1 MHGEND
7 KRKGV
12 QKPRSC
18 KTALFPPLVTRASR
32 LRFAKST
39 HLARRPFLS
48 AHVLAL
54 KQVVFVLLGVP
65 ALAAVEGRLPGA
77 RVRHGAGGSGAVFS
91 GAGVGIV
98 VVGTGVAMA
107 RGFLE
112 EGRGKVCKGIAWAG
126 GSGGV
131 RHCGCWGRK
140 GWEQNVE
147 VWRFGVYRGLRLRF
161 AARGKTCK

>member
-7 KRKGV
+7 KEKEYRN
-12 QKPRSC
+12 QDRAKPPF
-18 KTALFPPLVTRASR
+18 FPPLVTRASR
-32 LRFAKST
+32 LRFAKSA

-98 VVGTGVAMA
+98 IVGTGVAMA

-112 EGRGKVCKGIAWAG
+112 EGRGKVRKGIAWAG

-131 RHCGCWGRK
+131 RHCGCWGRE

-147 VWRFGVYRGLRLRF
+147 VWRFGVIVGYG
-161 AARGKTCK
+161 